1 MLSHS
6 LKLYRENVPSILLL
20 SFTIVFPLLIF
31 QALLTNY
38 VYGLS
43 SGLNDSI
50 LADFVNG
57 FLTLLFLVVAQVPFI
72 QFTLSDTNGSEN
84 PLKDTYRT
92 FLYRGF
98 SVYVFAFIYT
108 AMVMAGMI
116 LFILPGMALLILLFL
131 TPYIAVLNDL
141 PSRTSWRIALRLGKK
156 HFFKIAGLIL
166 LTSLLELLIE
176 QFSLY
181 GMMYVSTSYPVLLL
195 SQMFLNVILF
205 PLLVIVITNY
215 VLEWKRK
222 SWL

>member
-141 PSRTSWRIALRLGKK
+141 PSVSYTHLRA
-156 HFFKIAGLIL
+156 HE
-166 LTSLLELLIE
+166 T
-176 QFSLY
+176 
-181 GMMYVSTSYPVLLL
+181 
-195 SQMFLNVILF
+195 
-205 PLLVIVITNY
+205 
-215 VLEWKRK
+215 
-222 SWL
+222 